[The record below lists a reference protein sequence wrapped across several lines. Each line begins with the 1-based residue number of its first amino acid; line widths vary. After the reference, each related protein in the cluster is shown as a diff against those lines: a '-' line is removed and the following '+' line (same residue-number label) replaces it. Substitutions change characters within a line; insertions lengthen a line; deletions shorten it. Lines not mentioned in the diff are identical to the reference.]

1 MLAVLQHKWKCP
13 KNDIKVLSRCL
24 KIWLAFLYYSQS
36 FADGWNHQCH
46 MVPWQCCHISDFCA
60 EQLRAPFD
68 YKSKNCKFCLSQY
81 LSLWGIF
88 WFCFWAAF
96 LLTSVR
102 PFFGVWINGVKGGE
116 LQWLCLFPSCSW
128 VAVTSQKLT
137 PVCGSGVECDGW
149 VPDVTET
156 PDLVFAVFAVL
167 SGSGALARKERVFP
181 TPWQCAISTAA

>member
-1 MLAVLQHKWKCP
+1 MAGTTNATWCPGSAVTFLPSVQ
-13 KNDIKVLSRCL
+13 NNFVLLLITSQ
-24 KIWLAFLYYSQS
+24 KIVNSVFLNICHFEAS
-36 FADGWNHQCH
+36 FGFA
-46 MVPWQCCHISDFCA
+46 
-60 EQLRAPFD
+60 
-68 YKSKNCKFCLSQY
+68 
-81 LSLWGIF
+81 
-88 WFCFWAAF
+88 FWAAF